1 MKVNQPSIKTAT
13 IKITQSTNG
22 TLLKNTNTQI
32 LFKKSLRPSERWFSD
47 GLRLAILQ
55 QEMRNGRFVMTAD
68 GFG

>member
-13 IKITQSTNG
+13 IKMTQSTNS

-32 LFKKSLRPSERWFSD
+32 LFKKASGRLKDGFSD
-47 GLRLAILQ
+47 GLRLTILQ